1 MKDDTIYV
9 KDTST
14 QNSIDLHPLKNAS
27 IFVKVLVPTQGIC
40 IAISL
45 SSSAELGPHP
55 GRG

>member
-14 QNSIDLHPLKNAS
+14 QNNTDLHPLKNAS
-27 IFVKVLVPTQGIC
+27 IFGRVLVPTQGIC

-45 SSSAELGPHP
+45 SSSVELGPHP